1 MSTRLAER
9 FRGGTTAF
17 VLGALCLGALQSCKL
32 FDDDSAAPAHAV
44 PTDVAPQLQAVLD
57 TRAQALATGRERA
70 FLATVD
76 VDEPALRS
84 RERRYFANL
93 EQLPIGRLRYE
104 LVPGSLVATGVG
116 VTAVVRRHLQLTP
129 YDATPVVTPDRM
141 VFTVVD
147 GHYVIAD
154 DQDHEW
160 QDSNDIEVPPWD
172 VMAIRVRSVPGVLG
186 IFDRD
191 SVADADGLLADVQ
204 HGLSDVAALV
214 PGEWPR
220 QVVVYALSDTAA
232 FGEIDDLPGGD
243 PEKLDGVAFP
253 VQAGPR
259 SHRLA
264 ATRFVLHPRMVDHP
278 GPARERLIRHELTHV
293 AVGTRDDHV
302 PVWLS
307 EGLAEWVSVQPIPD
321 SARLI
326 SEGAVMQARAGVDA
340 MPGDDTFNGP
350 DSGANYGIAWWA
362 CEWIATTHGPSMLWT
377 LLDAMAE
384 SDGAT
389 DAEQDAVLRKLLGV
403 DSRQL
408 ARRAAQRILATFS

>member
-9 FRGGTTAF
+9 FRGGITAL
-17 VLGALCLGALQSCKL
+17 VLGALCLGALQSCNL
-32 FDDDSAAPAHAV
+32 FEDDPAAPAGAL
-44 PTDVAPQLQAVLD
+44 PADVAPQLQAVLD
-57 TRAQALATGRERA
+57 TRARALTTGRERA

-76 VDEPALRS
+76 LADRTLRS

-93 EQLPIGRLRYE
+93 GQLPIGRLRYE
-104 LVPGSLVATGVG
+104 LVPGSLVDSGLG

-147 GHYVIAD
+147 GHYVIAH
-154 DQDHEW
+154 DQDRDW
-160 QDSNDIEVPPWD
+160 QDANDIEVPPWD
-172 VMAIRVRSVPGVLG
+172 SMPIQVRSVPGVLG

-191 SVADADGLLADVQ
+191 SVADADGLLADVRQ
-204 HGLSDVAALV
+204 GLSDVAALV
-214 PGEWPR
+214 PGDWPR

-264 ATRFVLHPRMVDHP
+264 ATRFVLHPRMIDHP

-307 EGLAEWVSVQPIPD
+307 EGLAEWVSVQPIPAPD
-321 SARLI
+321 RLI
-326 SEGAVMQARAGVDA
+326 SEGAVMEARAGVDA

-362 CEWIATTHGPSMLWT
+362 CEWIAATHGPSMPWR
-377 LLDAMAE
+377 LLDTMAE
-384 SDGAT
+384 GDGT
-389 DAEQDAVLRKLLGV
+389 TNAEQDAVLQRLLGIN
-403 DSRQL
+403 SRQL
-408 ARRAAQRILATFS
+408 ARHAAQRIQATFD